1 MREGA
6 RLEAVTS
13 AGLQSR
19 TRGQW
24 ARLLLAIYGP
34 TLLASIGFGAIIP
47 LIPLQA
53 TALGATPGV
62 AAFVTAIPGIAM
74 LVFDLPAGVIASRL
88 GERLSIA
95 LACLVDAAIMVVVY
109 LAGSVSVLALAVFI
123 HGTTGSIFGLAR
135 QTYITD
141 AIPLKYRARGMSS
154 LGGVLRIGYFIGPLA
169 VSALIS
175 GGEIRNAF
183 IFAACMSLV
192 AAGVTMMLPAL
203 SADRAERMTKD
214 GRRAH
219 TFRVLA
225 QHRHSLLTVGV
236 GCLALMM
243 LRTSRQTIIPLWGEA
258 NGLPAHTVSLL
269 FAISMGF
276 EVLLFFPGGMIMDRF
291 GRWWVSVP
299 TTFALGLGLALLPLA
314 HTATSIGILGALL
327 GIGNG
332 ISSGI
337 VMTLGA
343 DAAPEFGRP
352 QFLAGW
358 RVLSDSGQ
366 MLGPVVISVV
376 TALAGLAPAAVVI
389 GALGIVGGGWMA
401 RWVPRTEPV
410 AEFDTELDTEL
421 ETEQ

>member
-1 MREGA
+1 
-6 RLEAVTS
+6 
-13 AGLQSR
+13 
-19 TRGQW
+19 
-24 ARLLLAIYGP
+24 
-34 TLLASIGFGAIIP
+34 
-47 LIPLQA
+47 
-53 TALGATPGV
+53 
-62 AAFVTAIPGIAM
+62 
-74 LVFDLPAGVIASRL
+74 
-88 GERLSIA
+88 
-95 LACLVDAAIMVVVY
+95 
-109 LAGSVSVLALAVFI
+109 
-123 HGTTGSIFGLAR
+123 
-135 QTYITD
+135 
-141 AIPLKYRARGMSS
+141 
-154 LGGVLRIGYFIGPLA
+154 
-169 VSALIS
+169 
-175 GGEIRNAF
+175 
-183 IFAACMSLV
+183 
-192 AAGVTMMLPAL
+192 
-203 SADRAERMTKD
+203 
-214 GRRAH
+214 
-219 TFRVLA
+219 
-225 QHRHSLLTVGV
+225 
-236 GCLALMM
+236 
-243 LRTSRQTIIPLWGEA
+243 
-258 NGLPAHTVSLL
+258 
-269 FAISMGF
+269 
-276 EVLLFFPGGMIMDRF
+276 MDRF

-352 QFLAGW
+352 RFLAGW